1 MLPGHVLNFRILRYT
16 DKHSIK
22 SLLDQKVK
30 LTKKKSPK
38 VYKAA
43 FKDLLTALPNQPYW
57 SLDKEVQ
64 RPPQKLKIIS

>member
-1 MLPGHVLNFRILRYT
+1 MLPGHVPNFLILRYT

-22 SLLDQKVK
+22 SLLAHKVK
-30 LTKKKSPK
+30 LTKKISPK

-57 SLDKEVQ
+57 SLDKKVQ
-64 RPPQKLKIIS
+64 RPPHKLKVIS